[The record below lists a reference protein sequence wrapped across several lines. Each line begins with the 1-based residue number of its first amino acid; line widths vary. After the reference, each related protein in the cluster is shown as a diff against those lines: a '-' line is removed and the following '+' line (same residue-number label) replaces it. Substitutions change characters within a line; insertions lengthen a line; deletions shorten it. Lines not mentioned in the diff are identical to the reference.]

1 MLKRFK
7 YLVTHGHTIRELVPY
22 NAKGLAR
29 ILGANR
35 KVSKDMKLIPSLSF
49 LAPGFN
55 SDGYTKNFEMLKV
68 RITHE
73 DLGFPKW
80 LESDS

>member
-7 YLVTHGHTIRELVPY
+7 YLVTHGHNIKNLVSY

-29 ILGANR
+29 IMGADR

-55 SDGYTKNFEMLKV
+55 SDSYTKNFEMLKV
-68 RITHE
+68 RITHN

-80 LESDS
+80 LESNS